1 MNDSFK
7 KLLCNFKQ
15 GLSYVT
21 LREEKKKRQKGEGED
36 EYAGTPAMNS
46 TPQFC
51 HLL

>member
-21 LREEKKKRQKGEGED
+21 LREEEKKKTEG
-36 EYAGTPAMNS
+36 
-46 TPQFC
+46 
-51 HLL
+51 

>member
-21 LREEKKKRQKGEGED
+21 LREEKKKKDRRVRER
-36 EYAGTPAMNS
+36 MNM
-46 TPQFC
+46 QE
-51 HLL
+51 LLL